1 MAKGLVI
8 KRCDEGRRIDLNT
21 LYLRTVSYDGVDFGA
36 VIREDYPDETTWVF
50 ILDNDDD
57 LPRNLRGLE
66 WDENERYD
74 HLRQIRAELESLIR
88 DRRIS

>member
-8 KRCDEGRRIDLNT
+8 HRCDEGPRIGVNAHYQRR
-21 LYLRTVSYDGVDFGA
+21 VSYDGVDFGA
-36 VIREDYPDETTWVF
+36 VIRSDYPDETTWVF

-57 LPRNLRGLE
+57 LPRNLRELE
-66 WDENERYD
+66 WEDESYE